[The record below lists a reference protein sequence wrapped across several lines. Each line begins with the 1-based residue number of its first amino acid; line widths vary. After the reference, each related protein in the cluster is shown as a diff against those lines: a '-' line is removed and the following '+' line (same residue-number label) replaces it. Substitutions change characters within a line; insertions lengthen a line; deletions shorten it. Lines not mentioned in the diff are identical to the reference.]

1 MYTIEGITTIYR
13 YTMAIQDVV
22 SHHYQSRVN
31 AAAKALR
38 EFIAPPKEG
47 WIRTVRR
54 ALGMSGMHLAKKL
67 DVTKGRV
74 SRAERDELR
83 GAVTLKTMHAM
94 AEAMDCRFVY
104 AIVPKES
111 VEDIIWRRAL
121 QKARQQV
128 AAVTSHMAL
137 EGQAL
142 SEEQLRFEEQRVAK
156 DMIAKLPTDFWSD
169 D

>member
-1 MYTIEGITTIYR
+1 
-13 YTMAIQDVV
+13 MAIQDVV

-31 AAAKALR
+31 AAVEALR
-38 EFIAPPKEG
+38 EFIARPAPKEG

-54 ALGMSGMHLAKKL
+54 ALGMSGVQLAKKL
-67 DVTKGRV
+67 GVTKGRV
-74 SRAERDELR
+74 SRAERDELK
-83 GAVTLKTMHAM
+83 GAVTLKSMHAM
-94 AEAMDCRFVY
+94 AAAMDCRFVY
-104 AIVPKES
+104 AIVPKTN

-142 SEEQLRFEEQRVAK
+142 SEDQLRFEEHRVARE
-156 DMIAKLPTDFWSD
+156 MVAKIPTDFWSD